1 MGWGGRIRGQ
11 LAGRAPGSGED
22 GVPAHV
28 SAGSE
33 PAQPELGSQPYA
45 SKGSATPKKPACF
58 FCSAP
63 PPSSPGGS
71 LPPHQ

>member
-1 MGWGGRIRGQ
+1 M
-11 LAGRAPGSGED
+11 
-22 GVPAHV
+22 PAHV

-33 PAQPELGSQPYA
+33 PAQPELGSQPCA
-45 SKGSATPKKPACF
+45 SKGSATPKQPACF

-63 PPSSPGGS
+63 PPSSPGGL